1 MKFLRILLLCALTIF
16 SGWSVALEQAEPK
29 YPQRAITIVV
39 PFPAGGPTDILG
51 RVIGQELSQIMKQP
65 VVIENKGGGNT
76 IIGANLVAQSKPDGY
91 TLLLAVDN
99 TLVMNQSLYTNLSYD
114 PIKDFEPISK
124 LAISPLIIVSGK
136 EGYKTMNELIDKAK
150 TNPGKV
156 SYGFG
161 TITTQLGGELLKNS
175 LDLDMLGVPYKGSA
189 GTVQGLL
196 SRDVDFIIDGVTTA
210 LPHINSGNAN
220 AVALLGKEN
229 APGLESLSRVSAV
242 PGLDGFDVSVW
253 MGLVAPKGTSK
264 DVIDALNQ
272 AIAKIVVM
280 PKVKEKLNAAG
291 LRPES
296 STPSQLRDY
305 ILSESA
311 KWAPIIEKAG
321 IRIQ

>member
-1 MKFLRILLLCALTIF
+1 M
-16 SGWSVALEQAEPK
+16 
-29 YPQRAITIVV
+29 
-39 PFPAGGPTDILG
+39 
-51 RVIGQELSQIMKQP
+51 
-65 VVIENKGGGNT
+65 
-76 IIGANLVAQSKPDGY
+76 
-91 TLLLAVDN
+91 
-99 TLVMNQSLYTNLSYD
+99 
-114 PIKDFEPISK
+114 
-124 LAISPLIIVSGK
+124 
-136 EGYKTMNELIDKAK
+136 
-150 TNPGKV
+150 
-156 SYGFG
+156 
-161 TITTQLGGELLKNS
+161 KNS

-291 LRPES
+291 LRPGS
-296 STPSQLRDY
+296 STPSQLRDF